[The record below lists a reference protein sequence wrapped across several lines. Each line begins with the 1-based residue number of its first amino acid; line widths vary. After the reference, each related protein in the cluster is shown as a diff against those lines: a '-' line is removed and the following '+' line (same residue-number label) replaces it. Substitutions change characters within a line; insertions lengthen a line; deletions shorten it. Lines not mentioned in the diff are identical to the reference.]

1 VCGIL
6 GKLKYS
12 LPRSLLLLVYNSL
25 LLPYL
30 IYGALIWSN
39 CSLNKLSKILVIQNR
54 SVSHI
59 CFKHYRFHADHL
71 FRELGLLKMHD
82 ICTLQMCEF
91 MFKFNSSLLPVN
103 FNNFFQENSSV
114 HHYDTRQVNDYH
126 CFYARTR
133 VRQTTVRF
141 RGPLE
146 WKKLQSD
153 VKLCRSLHLF
163 RRKVKRSLLST
174 YCLSVQVKQSVHLVH
189 T

>member
-1 VCGIL
+1 MCGIL

-103 FNNFFQENSSV
+103 FNNLFRKIILFIIMIHGKQMITIVFTPELE
-114 HHYDTRQVNDYH
+114 YTRLLLHSGGHLNGKNCSQMSNCVEVCIYS
-126 CFYARTR
+126 
-133 VRQTTVRF
+133 
-141 RGPLE
+141 G
-146 WKKLQSD
+146 
-153 VKLCRSLHLF
+153 VKLNGHCCRHIVLVCRLNSLC
-163 RRKVKRSLLST
+163 T
-174 YCLSVQVKQSVHLVH
+174 
-189 T
+189 